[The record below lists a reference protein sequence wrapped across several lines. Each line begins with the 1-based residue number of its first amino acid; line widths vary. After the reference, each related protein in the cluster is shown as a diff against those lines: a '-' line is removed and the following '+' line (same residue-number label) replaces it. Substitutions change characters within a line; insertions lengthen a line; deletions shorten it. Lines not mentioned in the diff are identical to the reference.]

1 MENVSTAAL
10 GSWSFNPA
18 VIILLLITAGVY
30 LRGWLRLQTVLRSQF
45 PVARLVSFFV
55 GLLLLFI
62 ALESPLDTFASLLLE
77 AHMVQ
82 HLLFMMVV
90 PPLLLYGQPMLPLL
104 RGLPRPFVKE
114 GLGPFLRWPALQ
126 KTGAV
131 LVMPVFAWF
140 IYNVPMV
147 AWHLPA
153 LYELTLHSPAWHDVE
168 HATFFWTSILF
179 WWPIM
184 QPWPSKPSGSQWAVI
199 PYLLLSDIVN
209 TAVSGSFVF
218 SDKVIYPTYAA
229 APFASIS
236 PHDDQMIAG
245 VIMWVPGSFI
255 YLVPAVAL
263 AVRFLGGKT
272 RRPVGAV
279 HAPRSKGLVQITMS
293 PRWDLL
299 RAPVAGRFLRWRH
312 SRPTMQAVFLLLA
325 AAIIVDGFAGPR
337 MAPMNLAG
345 VLPWIHWRAILVL
358 ALLIGGN
365 FFCMACPFM
374 LPRELGRRI
383 MPAKW
388 RWPRRLRSKWL
399 SLALVAVYL
408 WSYEA
413 FNLWNSAAST
423 AWIAVGYF
431 IAAFFVDGF
440 FRGASFCKYVC
451 PIGQFNFVSSLVSP
465 LEVRVR
471 EQKTC
476 ESCKTFDCIRGNAG
490 QRGCELYLF
499 QPKKSGNLDC
509 TFCLDCIH
517 ACPHDNVGILP
528 VAPAAALVADPY
540 RSSIGRLSRRLDIA
554 ALALVVSFGAFAN
567 AAGMIA
573 PVTLFEDRLA
583 GAMPRPLLFAILAAV
598 FLILV
603 PVVLVYAATL
613 ISRLS
618 ADRGTSAKQVG
629 TSFAL
634 ALVPTGFA
642 MWCAHLAY
650 HLGIGWWTAVPVIQR
665 AWADLWHS
673 SAKIDW
679 SASTYAAIPS
689 WLQPL
694 QILLL
699 DLGLLLTLYIAWRM
713 AQRFAPKLKSQ
724 LRVFAPWCVVACA
737 LYIAGIWILF
747 QPMQMRG
754 MMMMN

>member
-1 MENVSTAAL
+1 VESVSTAAI
-10 GSWSFNPA
+10 GSWSFSPA
-18 VIILLLITAGVY
+18 VIALLLITAGVY

-45 PVARLVSFFV
+45 PVARLVSFLV

-104 RGLPRPFVKE
+104 RGLPRPFVKD
-114 GLGPFLRWPALQ
+114 GLGPFLRWPTLQ
-126 KTGAV
+126 KAGGI
-131 LVMPVFAWF
+131 LVTPVCAWF
-140 IYNVPMV
+140 IFNIPMV

-184 QPWPSKPSGSQWAVI
+184 QPWPSRQSVSQWAVI
-199 PYLLLSDIVN
+199 PYLLLADIVN

-218 SDKVIYPTYAA
+218 SDKVIYPSYAA

-263 AVRFLGGKT
+263 AVRFLGGVR
-272 RRPVGAV
+272 RRPAGVARGR
-279 HAPRSKGLVQITMS
+279 PSKGLIQIKPS
-293 PRWDLL
+293 PRFDLL
-299 RAPVAGRFLRWRH
+299 RAPIAGKFLRWRH
-312 SRPTMQAVFLLLA
+312 SRPTMQAILLLFA

-345 VLPWIHWRAILVL
+345 VLPWIHWRGILVL

-374 LPRELGRRI
+374 LPRELARRL

-388 RWPRRLRSKWL
+388 RWPRQLRTKWL
-399 SLALVAVYL
+399 SLAFVAIYL

-431 IAAFFVDGF
+431 VAAFFVDGF
-440 FRGASFCKYVC
+440 FSGASFCKYVC

-465 LEVRVR
+465 LEVKIR

-476 ESCKTFDCIRGNAG
+476 ESCKTFDCIRGNAR

-499 QPKKSGNLDC
+499 QPKKSSNLDC

-528 VAPAAALVADPY
+528 VAPAATLIADPY
-540 RSSIGRLSRRLDIA
+540 RSSIGRLSRRFDVA
-554 ALALVVSFGAFAN
+554 ALALLIIFGAFAN

-573 PVTLFEDRLA
+573 PVTLLEDRLA
-583 GAMPRPLLFAILAAV
+583 AAMPRPLLIGLLAAL
-598 FLILV
+598 FL
-603 PVVLVYAATL
+603 VVLPAALVCVATS
-613 ISRLS
+613 ISRLF
-618 ADRGTSAKQVG
+618 ADGETSAKQLA

-650 HLGIGWWTAVPVIQR
+650 HLGTGWFTAVPVIQR
-665 AWADLWHS
+665 AWADLWHG
-673 SAKIDW
+673 SAQIDW
-679 SASTYAAIPS
+679 SASAYAAIPS

-699 DLGLLLTLYIAWRM
+699 DAGLLLTLYVAWRT
-713 AQRFAPKLKSQ
+713 AQRVAPGLESQ
-724 LRVFAPWCVVACA
+724 LRVFAPWCVVACV